1 MKKVFL
7 PALLFMSI
15 SLSAQNLP
23 AGQAGKKPLDHSVYD
38 NWKSIGERMIS
49 NDGKFVVY
57 TVNPQ
62 EGDGE
67 LVIQNPATGKAGDS
81 AQYKKVIARGYNAVI
96 TEDSRY
102 IIFKIKP
109 FFQDTRQA
117 KIKKKKADDMPKDSV
132 AIIELGKDE
141 VVKIARVKGYKTAK
155 KGFGWVAYQL
165 EKALP
170 DTTKKTRKVIVDS
183 SNRNIDMLVKLA
195 DSIIRK
201 SVESVNAEN
210 LTKEEV
216 IAAANK
222 AAKEIIK
229 KGKDDLL
236 FAEKEFTDADGD
248 DAAAGSATEGT
259 DLVVRRLSDAKEKTF
274 KLVSEYYFDK
284 KGTRLLIETTKN
296 SKDINSKAFVII
308 YNLVSEKLDTV
319 MKGFNDAKNF
329 SFDEAGTQL
338 AFVAERDSSTKA
350 LQKFY
355 KLWYYTTGQDSAKL
369 LAEKNTVGMQLGFT
383 ISENA
388 ATKFSRDGKKL
399 FFGTAPIKPAKDTTL
414 VDFEL
419 ARLDI
424 WNYNDD
430 YLQPQQLKQLDA
442 ELKRSYVAVVK
453 PGDDR
458 VVQLGNEDAE
468 RITLVDEGNADWVL
482 AETNKGNRIEGQ
494 WTLRTKTTAYAIST
508 EDGKRKLVLA
518 NSLADFNASPGGK
531 YVYWYDPVAKNYFTY
546 NVATASVKNVT
557 EKIKVPLYNEEF
569 DMPDHANAYGVMGWL
584 EGDSIL
590 YVYDKYDIWRAD
602 PSGTLNPEIL
612 FQQIGRE
619 HNYVIRYIQTNREER
634 FLSTIQDRLYRFFDK
649 RQKGSAL
656 VASCFEC
663 RDLFMSQFNDK
674 GKLNKLFPVTYNN
687 ILKAKNSI
695 NYIYTMESFASSPNI
710 FYGNIIEGDP
720 VQLSNINPQQVNYS
734 WGTAELFKWKTYNGK
749 ESEGIVYKPENFDA
763 KKKYPMICYFYE
775 KLADSLYTYN
785 APAPTRSRLNISFF
799 VSRGYIVFAPDISY
813 TTGHPGE
820 DAYNYI
826 VSGTRALVKQGFV
839 DSTKIGLQGQS
850 WGGYQVAYLI
860 TRTKLFAAAWAGAP
874 VVNMTSAYGGIRWET
889 GLSRQFNYEKLQSRI
904 GATLWE
910 KPQLYIE
917 NSPLF
922 HLPKVTTPVVIM
934 SNDADGA
941 VPWYQGIEMFTALRR
956 LGKPVWLLQ
965 YNGEAHNL
973 VERKNR
979 KDIQIRE
986 QQFFDWKLK
995 GEKPAKWLTSG
1006 VPATQKGID
1015 WGLGVE

>member
-7 PALLFMSI
+7 PAFLFI
-15 SLSAQNLP
+15 CLSAAAQN
-23 AGQAGKKPLDHSVYD
+23 KKPLDHSVYD
-38 NWKSIGERMIS
+38 GWKSISERMIS

-57 TVNPQ
+57 IVNPQ

-67 LVIQNPATGKAGDS
+67 LFIQNISTE
-81 AQYKKVIARGYNAVI
+81 YKKVIARGYNAVI

-102 IIFKIKP
+102 VVFKIKP

-117 KIKKKKADDMPKDSV
+117 KIKKKKTDDMPKDSIG
-132 AIIELGKDE
+132 IIELGKDE
-141 VVKIARVKGYKTAK
+141 VVKIARIKGYKTAE

-165 EKALP
+165 EKTLP
-170 DTTKKTRKVIVDS
+170 DTTRKTKTQAAPDS
-183 SNRNIDMLVKLA
+183 TKMNIDMLVKLA

-201 SVESVNAEN
+201 SVESVPAGN
-210 LTKEEV
+210 LTKEEIIV
-216 IAAANK
+216 AANK

-229 KGKDDLL
+229 KGSDELLVDEFSLKD
-236 FAEKEFTDADGD
+236 AEAD
-248 DAAAGSATEGT
+248 DATAGAATEGT
-259 DLVVRRLSDAKEKTF
+259 DLVVRRMTDAKEKTF

-284 KGTRLLIETTKN
+284 KGTKLLIETTKN
-296 SKDINSKAFVII
+296 SKDSNSKAMVII
-308 YNLVSEKLDTV
+308 YNLASEKIDTV
-319 MKGFNDAKNF
+319 MKGFNDGKNF
-329 SFDEAGTQL
+329 IFDEEGTQL

-355 KLWYYTTGQDSAKL
+355 KLWYYNAGQDSAKL
-369 LAEKNTVGMQLGFT
+369 VAEKNTVGMKLGFT
-383 ISENA
+383 ISENG
-388 ATKFSRDGKKL
+388 TLKFSKDGKKL

-419 ARLDI
+419 ARLDV
-424 WNYNDD
+424 WHYNDD

-442 ELKRSYVAVVK
+442 ELKRSYMAVMK
-453 PGDDR
+453 PGDDKI
-458 VVQLGNEDAE
+458 VQLGDEDAD
-468 RITLVDEGNADWVL
+468 RITIVDEGNANWVL
-482 AETNKGNRIEGQ
+482 AETNKGNRVEGQ
-494 WTLRTKTTAYAIST
+494 WTGRTKTTAYIINTA
-508 EDGKRKLVLA
+508 DGKRSLILA
-518 NSLADFNASPGGK
+518 NSLFDFNPSPGGK

-546 NVATASVKNVT
+546 DVATTSVKNVT
-557 EKIKVPLYNEEF
+557 ANIKLPLYNEEN
-569 DMPDHANAYGVMGWL
+569 DVPDYANAYGVMGWL
-584 EGDSIL
+584 EGDSIM

-602 PSGTLNPEIL
+602 PAGILKPETLFE
-612 FQQIGRE
+612 QMGRKY
-619 HNYVIRYIQTNREER
+619 NYVIRYIQTNREER
-634 FLSTIQDRLYRFFDK
+634 FLTTKQDRLYRFFDDK
-649 RQKGSAL
+649 QKQSAL
-656 VASCFEC
+656 VASCYNCQE
-663 RDLFMSQFNDK
+663 LFKTQLTDD
-674 GKLNKLFPVTYNN
+674 GKINKMLPVAYNN
-687 ILKAKNSI
+687 IVKSKNSI
-695 NYIYTMESFASSPNI
+695 NYIYSMESYGMSPDLY
-710 FYGNIIEGDP
+710 YGNIIEGDP
-720 VQLSNINPQQVNYS
+720 VKLSNINPQQAAYN
-734 WGTAELFKWKTYNGK
+734 WGTAALFKWKTYNGK

-775 KLADSLYTYN
+775 KLADGLYNYN
-785 APAPTRSRLNISFF
+785 PPSPTPSRLNISFF

-826 VSGTRALVKQGFV
+826 VSGARALVKEGFV

-874 VVNMTSAYGGIRWET
+874 VANMTSAYGGIRWES
-889 GLSRQFNYEKLQSRI
+889 GINRQFQYEKSQSRI

-922 HLPKVTTPVVIM
+922 QFPKVTTPVVIM

-956 LGKPVWLLQ
+956 LGKQVWLLQ

-995 GEKPAKWLTSG
+995 GEKPAKWLTTG

>member
-1 MKKVFL
+1 M
-7 PALLFMSI
+7 A
-15 SLSAQNLP
+15 AQN
-23 AGQAGKKPLDHSVYD
+23 KKPLDHSVYD
-38 NWKSIGERMIS
+38 SWKSIGEKLIS

-67 LVIQNPATGKAGDS
+67 LVIQHVAEK
-81 AQYKKVIARGYNAVI
+81 YKKVIARGYNAVI

-102 IIFKIKP
+102 LVFKIKP
-109 FFQDTRQA
+109 FFQTTRQA

-132 AIIELGKDE
+132 AIIELGKDN
-141 VVKIARVKGYKTAK
+141 VIKIPGVKGYKTAE

-165 EKALP
+165 EKSLP
-170 DTTKKTRKVIVDS
+170 DTMKKTKTVAVVDTTKM
-183 SNRNIDMLVKLA
+183 NIDKLVKIA
-195 DSIIRK
+195 DSVIRN
-201 SVESVNAEN
+201 SIESVNGN
-210 LTKEEV
+210 ITTDEV
-216 IAAANK
+216 VVAAKK
-222 AAKEIIK
+222 AAREIIK
-229 KGKDDLL
+229 KGKDDL
-236 FAEKEFTDADGD
+236 FTDAEGD
-248 DAAAGSATEGT
+248 DAAAGADTEGT
-259 DLVVRRLSDAKEKTF
+259 DLVVRRMSDSKEKTF

-284 KGTRLLIETTKN
+284 KGTRLLIETTRN
-296 SKDINSKAFVII
+296 SKDSNSKAFVII
-308 YNLVSEKLDTV
+308 YNLTSEKVDTV
-319 MKGFNDAKNF
+319 MKAFNDAKNF
-329 SFDEAGTQL
+329 SFDDAGIQV

-355 KLWYYTTGQDSAKL
+355 KLWYYTAGQDSAKL
-369 LAEKNTVGMQLGFT
+369 LAEKNTVGMQLGYT

-388 ATKFSRDGKKL
+388 ATKFSRDGRKL

-442 ELKRSYVAVVK
+442 DLKRSYMAVIK
-453 PGDDR
+453 PGDDQ

-494 WTLRTKTTAYAIST
+494 WTGRTKTTAYTIST
-508 EDGKRKLVLA
+508 VDGKRKLVLA
-518 NSLADFNASPGGK
+518 NSPADFNASPAGK

-546 NVATASVKNVT
+546 DVNTDAVKNIT
-557 EKIKVPLYNEEF
+557 AKINVPLYNEEF
-569 DMPDHANAYGVMGWL
+569 DMPDYPNPHGVLGWL
-584 EGDSIL
+584 EGDSVI
-590 YVYDKYDIWRAD
+590 YVYDKYDVWKTD
-602 PSGTLNPEIL
+602 PSGLLNPEVL
-612 FQQIGRE
+612 FEQFGRK
-619 HNYVIRYIQTNREER
+619 NNNVIRYIQTNKEER
-634 FLSTIQDRLYRFFDK
+634 FLTMKQDRLYRFFDK
-649 RQKGSAL
+649 QKKESAL
-656 VASCFEC
+656 VAACYDC
-663 RDLFMSQFNDK
+663 KDLFNMQLNDA
-674 GKLNKLFPVTYNN
+674 GKVNKMLPVAFNN
-687 ILKAKNSI
+687 IVKAKNSL
-695 NYIYTMESFASSPNI
+695 NYIYTMESFASSPNL
-710 FYGNIIEGDP
+710 FYSNILEGDP
-720 VQLSNINPQQVNYS
+720 VQLSNINPQQVYYN
-734 WGTAELFKWKTYNGK
+734 WGTAELFKWRSYTGK
-749 ESEGIVYKPENFDA
+749 ESEGIVYKPENFDP

-775 KLADSLYTYN
+775 KLADGLYSYIP
-785 APAPTRSRLNISFF
+785 PAPTPSRLNISFF

-820 DAYNYI
+820 DAFNYI
-826 VSGTRALVKQGFV
+826 VSGTRALVKQGYV

-874 VVNMTSAYGGIRWET
+874 VVNMTSAYGGIRWES
-889 GLSRQFNYEKLQSRI
+889 GINRQFQYEKSQSRI

-917 NSPLF
+917 SSPLF
-922 HLPKVTTPVVIM
+922 QLPKVTTPVVIM

-995 GEKPAKWLTSG
+995 GEKPTKWLTTG